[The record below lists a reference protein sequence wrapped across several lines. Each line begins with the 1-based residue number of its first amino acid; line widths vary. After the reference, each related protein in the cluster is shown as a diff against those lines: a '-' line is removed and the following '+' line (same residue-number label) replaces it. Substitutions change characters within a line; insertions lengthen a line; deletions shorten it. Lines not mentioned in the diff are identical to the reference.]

1 MKKSRYLL
9 VALVLM
15 LLAGASAAQLRQV
28 AIIDI
33 PGNPGFDSL
42 AFANGHLVIAHRGAN
57 AVDIFDPVKRRLK
70 LQVSGMS
77 DPRGIA
83 VDEAG
88 KRVYVAN
95 AGSNSLAVLSTQ
107 DWKVEATI
115 SLPHSPAALLLT
127 GTRLYIA
134 NNRDPSVSVFD
145 IGRHALSATVDLGGR
160 PQQMVFDPIG
170 QVAFVNVE
178 DRNEV
183 VALGPDHRIAK
194 RFRLAG
200 SQPTGIAIDPKFR
213 RLFVAVRYAVLVL
226 DAGSGSEL
234 ARIPAAAGI
243 DRLWFDES
251 NGSLYAA
258 ASDGSVNMIHTQGEQ
273 FISEHELQTQVR
285 GHSLA
290 FDATKKMVY
299 MPGGREGRSKL
310 VILKR
315 VENGAAAN
323 PNLPQVATAER

>member
-9 VALVLM
+9 VALTLM
-15 LLAGASAAQLRQV
+15 LLTAASAAQLRQV

-42 AFANGHLVIAHRGAN
+42 AFANGYLVIAHRGAN
-57 AVDIFDPVKRRLK
+57 TVDIFDPVKRRLK

-95 AGSNSLAVLSTQ
+95 AGSNSLAVLSTE
-107 DWKVEATI
+107 DWKVEETI
-115 SLPHSPAALLLT
+115 GLPHSPAALLLT

-134 NNRDPSVSVFD
+134 NNREPSVSVFD
-145 IGRHALSATVDLGGR
+145 LARHTVAATVDLGGR
-160 PQQMVFDPIG
+160 PQQMVFDPVS
-170 QVAFVNVE
+170 QVALVSVE

-183 VALGPDHRIAK
+183 VALDAERIAK
-194 RFRLAG
+194 RYRLAG
-200 SQPTGIAIDPKFR
+200 SQPTGIAIDAKFR

-226 DAGSGSEL
+226 DAGSGREL

-243 DRLWFDES
+243 DRLWFDDS
-251 NGSLYAA
+251 DGNLYAA
-258 ASDGSVNMIHTQGEQ
+258 ASDGSVNMIRTQGEQ
-273 FISEHELQTQVR
+273 FMSEHELKTQVR

-323 PNLPQVATAER
+323 SNLPQVATAGR